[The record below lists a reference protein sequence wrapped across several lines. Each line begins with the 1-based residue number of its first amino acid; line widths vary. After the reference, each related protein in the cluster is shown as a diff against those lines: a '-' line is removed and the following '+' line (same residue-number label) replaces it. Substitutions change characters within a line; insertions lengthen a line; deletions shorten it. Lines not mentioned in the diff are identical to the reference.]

1 MRHLTIIIIVLYLIP
16 FSNYGQDILFSQPN
30 EAPVLLN
37 PANTGS
43 QYDLRVVANYRQQWN
58 SITSPFKT
66 IAAGVDGKVLSK
78 GKSGSTFGAGLS
90 FYNDMAGEGRLVT
103 NQINL
108 SLSGKVTIAKNQ
120 TLSTGIYGGLVQRQ
134 IATDKLTWGNQYNGL
149 VYDSSLPTGESFSS
163 ESFINSDFG
172 AGLQWSYGKGS
183 RTLSSNDMFG
193 AQAGLAVFHVNSPGT
208 GFYSVTDKRSIRY
221 LFHFTGSY
229 GIKNTNMQLSPMFV
243 YQRQGPAQM
252 IYAGAFIRYKLQES
266 SKYTDYVLSRTVSLG
281 GFLRSSDAVAIAV
294 QCELGQIGFG
304 ISYDINISSLTKV
317 SSGRGGF
324 EISIRY
330 LPLRSSSPSRLI

>member
-1 MRHLTIIIIVLYLIP
+1 MRHFIIITIILCLLP
-16 FSNYGQDILFSQPN
+16 FLNFGQDILFSQPN

-43 QYDLRVVANYRQQWN
+43 QYDLRAVANYRQQWN

-66 IAAGVDGKVLSK
+66 IAASVDGKVLAQ
-78 GKSGSTFGAGLS
+78 GKNGSSFGAGLS
-90 FYNDMAGEGRLVT
+90 FYNDMAGEGKLVT
-103 NQINL
+103 NQVNL
-108 SLSGKVTIAKNQ
+108 SLSGKVTLAKNQ
-120 TLSTGIYGGLVQRQ
+120 TLSTGIYGGLVQRH
-134 IATDKLTWGNQYNGL
+134 IAAGNLTWGNQYNGL
-149 VYDSSLPTGESFSS
+149 VYDSSLPSNEDFSS
-163 ESFINSDFG
+163 ESFLNGDFG
-172 AGLQWSYGKGS
+172 AGIQWSYGKGS

-193 AQAGLAVFHVNSPGT
+193 AQAGLAAFHVNSPRT
-208 GFYSVTDKRSIRY
+208 GFYSVTDKRSVRY

-229 GIKNTNMQLSPMFV
+229 GIKNTNMQLSPMFI
-243 YQRQGPAQM
+243 YERQGPAQM
-252 IYAGAFIRYKLQES
+252 IYAGTFIKYKLQES

-281 GFLRSSDAVAIAV
+281 GFLRSRDAVVIAA
-294 QCELGQIGFG
+294 QCEMGQIAFG

-324 EISIRY
+324 EISLRY